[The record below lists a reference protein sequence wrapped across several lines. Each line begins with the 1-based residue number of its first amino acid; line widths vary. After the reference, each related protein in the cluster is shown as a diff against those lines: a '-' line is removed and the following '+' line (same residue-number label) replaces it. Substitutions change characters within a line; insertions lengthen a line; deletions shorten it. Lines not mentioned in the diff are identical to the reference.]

1 MMRSE
6 KLRRLVA
13 MLPCMCCGQKG
24 QTQAAHANFQ
34 SFGKGMG
41 IKASD
46 AALMA
51 LCALPCGVRSRS
63 DDDAGRAAQCA
74 VRMDSEDVGGAR
86 GAGEGCGMKAERHQA
101 RNSSG
106 ECVLSQSDKAA
117 LMRVCQPGPEA
128 LKVSNTSKS
137 KRTET
142 SFLVGAFCAP
152 RCPRNRLNSAM
163 PLCGMA
169 FDQYTSVAFA
179 SFALYGT
186 SSKMSEV
193 DFLLIFLSLSTGNH
207 MNARVAICPDQDDDC
222 SIQHA
227 KTDQSLLAVV
237 FSIVFA
243 R

>member
-51 LCALPCGVRSRS
+51 LCVRCHAEL
-63 DDDAGRAAQCA
+63 DQGQT
-74 VRMDSEDVGGAR
+74 MTKE
-86 GAGEGCGMKAERHQA
+86 ERHQA

-106 ECVLSQSDKAA
+106 ECVLSQSAKAA

-169 FDQYTSVAFA
+169 FD
-179 SFALYGT
+179 
-186 SSKMSEV
+186 
-193 DFLLIFLSLSTGNH
+193 
-207 MNARVAICPDQDDDC
+207 
-222 SIQHA
+222 
-227 KTDQSLLAVV
+227 
-237 FSIVFA
+237 
-243 R
+243 